1 MPELNDTQRQ
11 AVEAAIFAGRKIEAI
26 KLFREAVLGSGLA
39 DAKKWVEGRE
49 VELRSQHPEK
59 FTAPSRKAGCVG
71 VLAVVALV
79 LTAISFLIR
88 LVLRA

>member
-11 AVEAAIFAGRKIEAI
+11 AVEAAIFAGHKIEAI
-26 KLFREAVLGSGLA
+26 KLYREAVLGSGLA

-59 FTAPSRKAGCVG
+59 FTAPAMKSSGAGCALVFG
-71 VLAVVALV
+71 VVLA
-79 LTAISFLIR
+79 AIIVWAILWR
-88 LVLRA
+88 